1 MDKKTKKDVKQ
12 LIKERNFD
20 EIFEKYGGTCYRNY
34 VPAWYSYEEI
44 KKLKKEKRYE
54 DIYIKYGYNEYRK
67 ILEKARYDEIK
78 EYKGRTKASFYKI
91 KCILKHIGINAT
103 LFFTGFVAF
112 SLGTTEEIIKMNSNQ
127 YADEIEEYDKKIKN
141 YVEKIRKMNLT
152 KLQTLMK
159 VTEDMW
165 NNIEGYR
172 TPSKDVFGF
181 FELDL
186 ATQDGYGVCRN
197 FAADVA
203 KKLNA
208 INPSFNARTINVY
221 IADGNI
227 KTANINENKKQR
239 TVKKI
244 TKENKETEAEE
255 SNSKEVEENKSNTQ
269 EFWDE
274 IYEDITNNIIGNHMV
289 TLVDIPEDKIT
300 LVLDP
305 TNPSISIY
313 QNGKIILLN
322 PGSSTMN
329 AKEYSTAIYHGGI
342 DGIIDS
348 SKGFLDSFKKSRL
361 SYEELVAKYGLEAQN
376 RALRQIK
383 TITVSKKDINPERA
397 KFIERIRVNKLEK
410 DIKNENYLKINED
423 RERE

>member
-1 MDKKTKKDVKQ
+1 MDKKTKKDVKR
-12 LIKERNFD
+12 LIKERKFD

-34 VPAWYSYEEI
+34 VPTWYSYEEI

-78 EYKGRTKASFYKI
+78 EYKGKTKAYFYKT
-91 KCILKHIGINAT
+91 KCILKHIGVNTA
-103 LFFTGFVAF
+103 LVFTGFAVF
-112 SLGTTEEIIKMNSNQ
+112 SAGTTEEIIKMNSIQ

-141 YVEKIRKMNLT
+141 YAEKIRKMNLT

-165 NNIEGYR
+165 DNIEGYK

-208 INPSFNARTINVY
+208 INPEFNARTINVY
-221 IADGNI
+221 IAGENI
-227 KTANINENKKQR
+227 KKANINENKKQK
-239 TVKKI
+239 VAKKI
-244 TKENKETEAEE
+244 QKENEETETEKPDQ
-255 SNSKEVEENKSNTQ
+255 NEVEENKNNTQ
-269 EFWDE
+269 EFWDK
-274 IYEDITNNIIGNHMV
+274 IYEDITDNVIGNHMV

-322 PGSSTMN
+322 PGNITMD
-329 AKEYSTAIYHGGI
+329 AKEYSTAIYNGGI
-342 DGIIDS
+342 DGLIDS
-348 SKGFLDSFKKSRL
+348 SKGFLDSFKKPKL
-361 SYEELVAKYGLEAQN
+361 SYEEIVAKYGLEAQN
-376 RALRQIK
+376 NALKQIK
-383 TITVSKKDINPERA
+383 AITTSKNDINPERA

-410 DIKNENYLKINED
+410 DIKNENYLEINED
-423 RERE
+423 RER

>member
-1 MDKKTKKDVKQ
+1 MDKKTKKDVKR
-12 LIKERNFD
+12 LIKERKFD

-34 VPAWYSYEEI
+34 VPTWYSYEEI

-78 EYKGRTKASFYKI
+78 EYKGKTKAYFYKI
-91 KCILKHIGINAT
+91 KCILKHIGVNTA
-103 LFFTGFVAF
+103 LVFTGFAAF
-112 SLGTTEEIIKMNSNQ
+112 SAGTTEEIIKMNSIQ
-127 YADEIEEYDKKIKN
+127 YADEIEEYDKIIKN
-141 YVEKIRKMNLT
+141 YAEKIRKMNLT

-165 NNIEGYR
+165 NNIEGYK

-208 INPSFNARTINVY
+208 INPEFNARTINVY
-221 IADGNI
+221 IAGENI
-227 KTANINENKKQR
+227 KKANINENKKQK
-239 TVKKI
+239 VAKKI
-244 TKENKETEAEE
+244 QKENEETETEKPDQ
-255 SNSKEVEENKSNTQ
+255 NEVEENKNNTQ
-269 EFWDE
+269 EFWDK
-274 IYEDITNNIIGNHMV
+274 IYEDITDNVIGNHMV

-322 PGSSTMN
+322 PGNITMD
-329 AKEYSTAIYHGGI
+329 AKEYSTAIYNGGI
-342 DGIIDS
+342 DGLIDS
-348 SKGFLDSFKKSRL
+348 SKGFLDSFKKPKL
-361 SYEELVAKYGLEAQN
+361 SYEEIVAKYGLEAQN
-376 RALRQIK
+376 NALKQIK
-383 TITVSKKDINPERA
+383 AITTSKNDINPERA

-410 DIKNENYLKINED
+410 DIKNENYLEINED
-423 RERE
+423 RER

>member
-1 MDKKTKKDVKQ
+1 MDKKTKKDVKR
-12 LIKERNFD
+12 LIKERKFD

-34 VPAWYSYEEI
+34 VPTWYSYEEI

-78 EYKGRTKASFYKI
+78 EYKGKTKAYFYKI
-91 KCILKHIGINAT
+91 KCILKHIGVNTA
-103 LFFTGFVAF
+103 LVFTGFAAF
-112 SLGTTEEIIKMNSNQ
+112 SAGTTEEIIKMNSIQ
-127 YADEIEEYDKKIKN
+127 YADEIEEYDKIIKN
-141 YVEKIRKMNLT
+141 YAEKIRKMNLT

-208 INPSFNARTINVY
+208 INPEFNARTINVY
-221 IADGNI
+221 IAGENI
-227 KTANINENKKQR
+227 KKANINENKKQK
-239 TVKKI
+239 VAKKI
-244 TKENKETEAEE
+244 QKENEETETEKPDQ
-255 SNSKEVEENKSNTQ
+255 NEVEENKNNTQ
-269 EFWDE
+269 EFWDK
-274 IYEDITNNIIGNHMV
+274 IYEDITDNVIGNHMV

-322 PGSSTMN
+322 PGNITMD
-329 AKEYSTAIYHGGI
+329 AKEYSTAIYNGGI
-342 DGIIDS
+342 DGLIDS
-348 SKGFLDSFKKSRL
+348 SKGFLDSFKKPKL
-361 SYEELVAKYGLEAQN
+361 SYEEIVAKYGLEAQN
-376 RALRQIK
+376 NALKQIK
-383 TITVSKKDINPERA
+383 AITTSKNDINPERA

-410 DIKNENYLKINED
+410 DIKNENYLEINED
-423 RERE
+423 RER

>member
-1 MDKKTKKDVKQ
+1 MDKKTKKDVKR

-34 VPAWYSYEEI
+34 VPTWYSYEEI

-67 ILEKARYDEIK
+67 ILEKAKYDEIK
-78 EYKGRTKASFYKI
+78 EYKGILKASLYKI
-91 KCILKHIGINAT
+91 KCILKHIGINIT

-112 SLGTTEEIIKMNSNQ
+112 SAGTAEEIIKINSIQ
-127 YADEIEEYDKKIKN
+127 YADEIEEYDKRIKN
-141 YVEKIRKMNLT
+141 YAEKIRKMNLT
-152 KLQTLMK
+152 KLQILMK

-165 NNIEGYR
+165 NNIEGYK

-186 ATQDGYGVCRN
+186 ATQEGYGVCRN
-197 FAADVA
+197 FVADVA
-203 KKLNA
+203 RKLNE

-227 KTANINENKKQR
+227 KKANINENKKQR
-239 TVKKI
+239 PVKKI
-244 TKENKETEAEE
+244 PKENKETEKKE
-255 SNSKEVEENKSNTQ
+255 SNPKNVEKNRNNTQ
-269 EFWDE
+269 EFLNK
-274 IYEDITNNIIGNHMV
+274 IYEDVTDNIIGNHMV

-322 PGSSTMN
+322 PGSSTMDG
-329 AKEYSTAIYHGGI
+329 KEYSTAIYHGGI

-348 SKGFLDSFKKSRL
+348 SKGFLDSFKKSKL
-361 SYEELVAKYGLEAQN
+361 NYEELVDKYGLEAQN
-376 RALRQIK
+376 RALKQIRN
-383 TITVSKKDINPERA
+383 ITTSKNDINPERA
-397 KFIERIRVNKLEK
+397 KFIERIEVSKLEK
-410 DIKNENYLKINED
+410 SIKSENYLKINED